1 MKAEFTFPPEFVSAV
16 AQEVAAALKPLL
28 TARKGEE
35 DAILTPDQLAD
46 LLGVTKGWVY
56 EQAALKAIPYHKL
69 GKYLRFKRLAIDR
82 WMDSAAVP
90 ASGPPSRPLRIVK

>member
-1 MKAEFTFPPEFVSAV
+1 MRAEFTFPDDLAEAI
-16 AQEVAAALKPLL
+16 AQEVVATLKPLL

-35 DAILTPDQLAD
+35 DSILTPDQLAA

-69 GKYLRFKRLAIDR
+69 GKYLRFRRSAIDK
-82 WMDSAAVP
+82 WVDSAAVP
-90 ASGPPSRPLRIVK
+90 ASGPPSRTLRIAK